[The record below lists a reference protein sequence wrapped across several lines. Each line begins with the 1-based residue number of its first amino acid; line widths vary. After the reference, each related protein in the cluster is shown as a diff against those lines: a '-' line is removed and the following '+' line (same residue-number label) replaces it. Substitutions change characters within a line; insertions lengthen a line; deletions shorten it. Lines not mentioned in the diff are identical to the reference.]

1 MRQTVRALIFLNN
14 QMLQMQGERNLESVV
29 LGGGGGGASHAREL
43 REHFLNHWLEK
54 LNIKN
59 EFFV

>member
-43 REHFLNHWLEK
+43 RELFVYHWLEK
-54 LNIKN
+54 LNIIN
-59 EFFV
+59 A